1 MIEAAFA
8 MREFSPG
15 RVVAFGL
22 PTDEQTHSLVR
33 NKVAAANA
41 AGAVE
46 LQDVP
51 GVKKAVLKALTDE
64 AHETWARVR
73 RADAFPTQTDLDIEA
88 DALLAAIGAALKG
101 K

>member
-64 AHETWARVR
+64 AHETWAG
-73 RADAFPTQTDLDIEA
+73 DAFPTQTDLDIEA